1 MRWNLLLAGIAASW
15 GFVSVIA
22 SGVELPAE
30 VLVFWRCLLAA
41 ATLPFML
48 LLLRGRLPFRLLR
61 HRLRVFALGALLAL
75 HWVLFFAAIKASS
88 VAVAILTVYTAPIF
102 VALLAPRFLP
112 ERRSRVALVALA
124 VSAPGLVLIALAGD
138 AGEPPSA
145 TAIALGLGAAITYAF
160 LIIGVKRITSEVSP
174 FAFAFWQYAVVSV
187 ALAPF
192 LLGADRVLPT
202 AGEWPAVIAL
212 GILLTAATGALYIWN
227 LRHVKAQ
234 AAGLL
239 SYVEPVSAALL
250 AWAVL
255 GEELGWAVVLGG
267 AFVLAGGALV
277 VLREEPDAPPREA
290 PPLRE
295 PEASRIAG

>member
-1 MRWNLLLAGIAASW
+1 VRWNLLLAGIAASW

-22 SGVELPAE
+22 SGIELPAE

-41 ATLPFML
+41 LALPFVL
-48 LLLRGRLPFRLLR
+48 LLLRGRLPFRLAR
-61 HRLRVFALGALLAL
+61 HRLRVLALGALLAG

-145 TAIALGLGAAITYAF
+145 AAIALGLGAAITYAF
-160 LIIGVKRITSEVSP
+160 LIIGVKRITNEVSP
-174 FAFAFWQYAVVSV
+174 FSFAFWQYTVVSV

-192 LLGADRVLPT
+192 LLTADRVLPT
-202 AGEWPAVIAL
+202 AGEWPAVVAL

-250 AWAVL
+250 AWAIL

-267 AFVLAGGALV
+267 AAVLAGGAIV
-277 VLREEPDAPPREA
+277 VVREEPDAPPREA
-290 PPLRE
+290 PALHE
-295 PEASRIAG
+295 PSRIVT

>member
-22 SGVELPAE
+22 SGVDLPAE

-41 ATLPFML
+41 AALPAML
-48 LLLRGRLPFRLLR
+48 YLLRGRLPFRLAR
-61 HRLRVFALGALLAL
+61 HRFRVLALGALLAL

-112 ERRSRVALVALA
+112 EARSRVALLALA

-145 TAIALGLGAAITYAF
+145 AAIALGLGAAITYAF

-192 LLGADRVLPT
+192 LLTADRVLP
-202 AGEWPAVIAL
+202 AGGEWAAVIVL
-212 GILLTAATGALYIWN
+212 GIVLTAATGALYIWN

-255 GEELGWAVVLGG
+255 GEALGWAVVVGG
-267 AFVLAGGALV
+267 AAGPGGGAIV
-277 VLREEPDAPPREA
+277 VRRVEPDAPPREA

-295 PEASRIAG
+295 PEPV